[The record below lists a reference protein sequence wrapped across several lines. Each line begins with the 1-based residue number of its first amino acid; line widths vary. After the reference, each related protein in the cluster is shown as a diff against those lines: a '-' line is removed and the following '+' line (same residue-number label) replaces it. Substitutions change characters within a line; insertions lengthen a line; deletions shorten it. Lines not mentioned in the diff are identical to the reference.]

1 MTLAFL
7 SGKHSVTRTDST
19 MPSPKLGGSRST
31 RIPSF
36 FVVAAFISGGTYAV
50 ILNFANIY
58 LATRANLDVSQSNL
72 IVSGFIVC
80 AFIGALATGGW
91 SRFLPTNVLLAV
103 SYLIASV
110 SIAAFTLLAEN
121 AFLGMVAL
129 LANGVCDFR
138 DLSFDVHRALPS
150 PRLAKPRD
158 WTVLRRSILRADD
171 WSLGSR
177 IGEWICFSTDGAWCL
192 FWDDCWPYL
201 RRLLN
206 EPGLDSDVESEGLIA
221 RYRLSDIG

>member
-1 MTLAFL
+1 
-7 SGKHSVTRTDST
+7 

-129 LANGVCDFR
+129 LANGFAISATYPLTYTE
-138 DLSFDVHRALPS
+138 LSRHLGSLSQGTGRSFGVLFSGQTIGASVLGLVS
-150 PRLAKPRD
+150 GYVSQLMGLGVSFGMIAGLTFAGCLTSLV
-158 WTVLRRSILRADD
+158 WTRTLRAKV
-171 WSLGSR
+171 L
-177 IGEWICFSTDGAWCL
+177 
-192 FWDDCWPYL
+192 
-201 RRLLN
+201 
-206 EPGLDSDVESEGLIA
+206 
-221 RYRLSDIG
+221 